1 MPTAGGG
8 SHELIDCCLAD
19 WQRTGACRD
28 ADPDLF
34 FPPDSGRGPRRAARE
49 AAAKAVCRRC
59 PVRRRC
65 AAHALATPEP
75 YGIWGGLAEADREP
89 RRR

>member
-1 MPTAGGG
+1 VPNPGRLPGPIL
-8 SHELIDCCLAD
+8 EEWD

-49 AAAKAVCRRC
+49 AAAKTVCRGC

-75 YGIWGGLAEADREP
+75 YGIWGGMSEADREP